1 MRREW
6 WLFVRAAVNFGLE
19 KQHRWQTSPTGVIN
33 CVFHLSKEK
42 VLTKEFVRF
51 SKSGRKKKIP
61 QASHQQL
68 STKCQE
74 NWEKKK
80 KRIHQ
85 MPFQRQTQKEVNRQF
100 PGWLIPRGAC
110 PVGLQTFQLYDLGK
124 DRILVRRKLVW
135 HCQLLPRVFL
145 CCCCC

>member
-6 WLFVRAAVNFGLE
+6 WLFVRDGVNFGLE

-51 SKSGRKKKIP
+51 SKSGRKKKSP
-61 QASHQQL
+61 KLLTSSYQQNVKK
-68 STKCQE
+68 TGK
-74 NWEKKK
+74 KKK